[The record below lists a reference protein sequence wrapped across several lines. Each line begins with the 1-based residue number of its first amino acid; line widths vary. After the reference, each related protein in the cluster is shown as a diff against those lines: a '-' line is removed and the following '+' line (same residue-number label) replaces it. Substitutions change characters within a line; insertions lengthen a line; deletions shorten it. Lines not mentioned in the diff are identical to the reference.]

1 MDITFYDIYLILQD
15 FGYSWRIN
23 EFVNRMKKD
32 KGVLLCKISN
42 VEKLHKDLQNALKT
56 ISSAK
61 V

>member
-32 KGVLLCKISN
+32 NGILLSKISN
-42 VEKLHKDLQNALKT
+42 VEKLHEDLENALKT
-56 ISSAK
+56 MLPAK

>member
-32 KGVLLCKISN
+32 NGMLLSKISN
-42 VEKLHKDLQNALKT
+42 VEKLREDLENALKT
-56 ISSAK
+56 MLPAK